1 MEYTVRERERERDRG
16 RNERGRADK
25 QPDEKEANNYD
36 REQLWALVIK

>member
-1 MEYTVRERERERDRG
+1 VWSTLLEREREREGG
-16 RNERGRADK
+16 RNERRADK